1 MKFSLWS
8 RPRAFAARGAALLGV
23 GLAAFTAGAAG
34 AQPAHVARDLDA
46 AVRKAPQARQRIIAL
61 LNGPISPD
69 FAQSRSHCAII
80 CVLAAG
86 GARATFSAMS
96 AFRSLRR

>member
-8 RPRAFAARGAALLGV
+8 RPRAIVPRGAALLGV

-46 AVRKAPQARQRIIAL
+46 AVRKAPQAGQ
-61 LNGPISPD
+61 SP
-69 FAQSRSHCAII
+69 SNHE
-80 CVLAAG
+80 
-86 GARATFSAMS
+86 
-96 AFRSLRR
+96 RSLVRQSGSEHQRVVL